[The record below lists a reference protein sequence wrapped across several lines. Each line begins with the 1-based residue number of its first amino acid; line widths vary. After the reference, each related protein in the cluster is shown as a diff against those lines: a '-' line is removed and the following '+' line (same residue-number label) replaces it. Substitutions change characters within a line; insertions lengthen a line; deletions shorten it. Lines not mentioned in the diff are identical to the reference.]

1 LYNYYHKIPVKIG
14 VKWGV
19 FMNGAVFT
27 LSAEAGLV
35 CRMEVDKRRAKFTS
49 EYEGAMNDFGP
60 LSTKREPGEMPEKYM
75 QL

>member
-1 LYNYYHKIPVKIG
+1 

-19 FMNGAVFT
+19 IINGVVFT

-49 EYEGAMNDFGP
+49 ESEGVMNDFGP
-60 LSTKREPGEMPEKYM
+60 LSSRGEPGEIPEK
-75 QL
+75 